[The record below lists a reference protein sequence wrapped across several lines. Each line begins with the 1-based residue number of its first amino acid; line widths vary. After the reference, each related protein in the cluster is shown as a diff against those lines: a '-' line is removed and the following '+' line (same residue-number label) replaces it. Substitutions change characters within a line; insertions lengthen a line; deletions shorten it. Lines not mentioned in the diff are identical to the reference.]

1 MVEHQPVLLEQV
13 IKWLEPEKKE
23 RLLDATLGLGGHT
36 LAILRHNPN
45 VQVLGIDQDEQA
57 LRVAEQR
64 LAEYEGRFFLAL
76 SSYKD
81 FDRALE
87 EIGWDKVDGALLDL
101 GVSSMQLDTPE
112 RGFSFLHDGPLD
124 MRMSKEEGFIPAK
137 NIVNSYSVPRL
148 KEIIARYGQDPLA
161 GKIARAIVTARAK
174 QKIET
179 TLQLAEIVKNAYPP
193 KMRLKARKHPATR
206 TFQALRIVV
215 NQELD
220 VLEEFLNKIVHYLNP
235 GARLAIISF
244 HSLEDRIVKLFFKR
258 ESSECI
264 CPPQKVICDC
274 NHEKTLH
281 ILTKKP
287 IIPDEEELTRNTRSR
302 SAKLR
307 VAERAG

>member
-1 MVEHQPVLLEQV
+1 MVEHQPVLLRQV
-13 IKWLEPEKKE
+13 IKWLEPEKKK

-36 LAILRHNPN
+36 LAILRSSPG
-45 VQVLGIDQDEQA
+45 VQVLGIDQDEEA
-57 LRVAEQR
+57 LRLAEQR

-76 SSYKD
+76 SSYRD
-81 FDRALE
+81 FDRILKE
-87 EIGWDKVDGALLDL
+87 VGWDKVDGALLDL
-101 GVSSMQLDTPE
+101 GVSSMQLDIPE

-124 MRMSKEEGFIPAK
+124 MRMSKKEGFIPAR
-137 NIVNSYSVPRL
+137 NIVNNYSFSQL

-161 GKIARAIVTARAK
+161 GRIARAIVEARAK

-179 TLQLAEIVKNAYPP
+179 TLELAEIVKNAYPP
-193 KMRLKARKHPATR
+193 RMRFKAKKHPATR

-235 GARLAIISF
+235 GARLVIISF

-274 NHEKTLH
+274 NHKKTLH

-287 IIPDEEELTRNTRSR
+287 VIPDQGEIELNSRSR

-307 VAERAG
+307 VAERVG

>member
-1 MVEHQPVLLEQV
+1 MIEHQPVLLEEV
-13 IKWLEPEKKE
+13 IKWLEPGRKK
-23 RLLDATLGLGGHT
+23 RLLDGTLGLGGHT
-36 LAILRHNPN
+36 LALLRHGAN

-57 LRVAEQR
+57 LKIAEQR
-64 LAEYEGRFFLAL
+64 LAGYAGRFFLAL

-81 FDRALE
+81 FDRALK
-87 EIGWDKVDGALLDL
+87 EIGWDKLDGALLDL
-101 GVSSMQLDTPE
+101 GVSSMQLETPE

-137 NIVNSYSVPRL
+137 NIVNNYSVQML

-161 GKIARAIVTARAK
+161 GRIARAIVTARAK

-193 KMRLKARKHPATR
+193 KMRLKARNHPATR

-220 VLEEFLNKIVHYLNP
+220 ALKEFLDKIVHYLNP

-244 HSLEDRIVKLFFKR
+244 HSLEDRIVKLFFKK
-258 ESSECI
+258 ESAECV
-264 CPPQKVICDC
+264 CPPQKMICDC
-274 NHEKTLH
+274 NHQKTLH

-287 IIPDEEELTRNTRSR
+287 ITPDEEEIERNPRSR

-307 VAERAG
+307 VAERVG